1 MERTELQ
8 LPETFD
14 FETRLEA
21 RVGDINYGNHV
32 GNDAMLTLLHEARLR
47 FLATRGFSE
56 LDAGGCGLTLV
67 EALVQ
72 YRAQAFRGDTL
83 RIGVAL
89 AAMDRAGFVLLYRV
103 TREADNAEIARARTV
118 LIFFDYARRRVCR
131 APQAFR
137 DAFAPSVPGPAA
149 V

>member
-1 MERTELQ
+1 MQRTELP
-8 LPETFD
+8 LPDVFP

-32 GNDAMLTLLHEARLR
+32 GNDAMLTLLQEARLR

-56 LDAGGCGLTLV
+56 TDVGGCGLTLV

-72 YRAQAFRGDTL
+72 YRAQAFRGDVL

-89 AAMDRAGFVLLYRV
+89 TELDRAGFILLYRAL
-103 TREADNAEIARARTV
+103 RESDGAEIARARTV
-118 LIFFDYARRRVCR
+118 LIFYDYTRNRVCR
-131 APQAFR
+131 MPEAFR
-137 DAFAPSVPGPAA
+137 GAFAAPV
-149 V
+149 

>member
-1 MERTELQ
+1 MQRTELP
-8 LPETFD
+8 LPDAFP

-47 FLATRGFSE
+47 FLAARGFSE
-56 LDAGGCGLTLV
+56 TDAGGCGLTLV

-72 YRAQAFRGDTL
+72 YRAQAFRGDAL

-89 AAMDRAGFVLLYRV
+89 TELDRAGFVLLYRV
-103 TREADNAEIARARTV
+103 RRESDGAEIARARTA
-118 LIFFDYARRRVCR
+118 LAFFDYARNRLCR

-137 DAFAPSVPGPAA
+137 EAFAADPPRPADG
-149 V
+149 